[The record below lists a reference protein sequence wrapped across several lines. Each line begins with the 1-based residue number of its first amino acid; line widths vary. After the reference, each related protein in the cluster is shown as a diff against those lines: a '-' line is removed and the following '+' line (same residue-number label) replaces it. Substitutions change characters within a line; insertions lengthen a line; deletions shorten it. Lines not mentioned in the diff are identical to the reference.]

1 MKKQSK
7 VEHYSCAPKLQSF
20 KPMPACRCILA
31 IAGKGRRTDNGK
43 DSVMVRRRYQQGHLF
58 KRGRRW
64 VARFREMLIQ
74 PDGSTLTVQRSV
86 VVADVREVPTRGE
99 ARRILDNRLKQLSP
113 GLPRVQA
120 VCTFSDFAVKWQDA
134 VLPTYR
140 ASTRQFY
147 AGILRRHLIPYFGG
161 WRLADIRTPDVQTYV
176 NQMSNHYAPSVLR
189 HIRATLSQVLGSARE
204 WGYVDT
210 NSALGVRLPPKGTVQ
225 PKVTY
230 KPEEVRRLLLR
241 MPERYR
247 TMVVLAAVT
256 GIRASEL
263 FALRWADVDLDRQ
276 IIQIRRSFYRG
287 EFGPPKSKAS
297 ERAIPMGPSLQVLLA
312 VHRQHAMTD
321 PEALVFPNAAGKP
334 YEANNIIQRVLHPA
348 MRSLGLPETGWRAF
362 RRSVATALSEL
373 REPVK
378 TAQKVL
384 GHSSP
389 ETTLGIYTQS
399 VEESQRAA
407 MAKLETLMFPNV
419 PTLAQLPGG
428 GSKLVN

>member
-1 MKKQSK
+1 
-7 VEHYSCAPKLQSF
+7 
-20 KPMPACRCILA
+20 
-31 IAGKGRRTDNGK
+31 
-43 DSVMVRRRYQQGHLF
+43 MVRRGYQRGHLF

-74 PDGSTLTVQRSV
+74 PDGSTLTIQRSV
-86 VVADVREVPTRGE
+86 VIADVREVPTRGE
-99 ARRILDNRLKQLSP
+99 ARQILDNRLKQLGS

-120 VCTFSDFAVKWQDA
+120 VGTFSDFVVKWQDA

-147 AGILRRHLIPYFGG
+147 AGILRRHLTPYFGR
-161 WRLADIRTPDVQTYV
+161 WRLADVRAPDVQIYI
-176 NQMSNHYAPSVLR
+176 NQMSKHYAPSVLR
-189 HIRATLSQVLGSARE
+189 HIRATLSQVLSAARE
-204 WGYVDT
+204 WGYVGT
-210 NSALGVRLPPKGTVQ
+210 NPALGVRLPPKGTVQ

-230 KPEEVRRLLLR
+230 KPEEVRQLLLR
-241 MPERYR
+241 IPDRYC
-247 TMVVLAAVT
+247 TMVVVAAVT
-256 GIRASEL
+256 GMRASEL

-276 IIQIRRSFYRG
+276 AILIRRSFYRG

-297 ERAIPMGPSLQVLLA
+297 ERAIPIGPSLQVLLA
-312 VHRQHAMTD
+312 VHRQHCNAD
-321 PEALVFPNAAGKP
+321 PERLVFPNVAGKP
-334 YEANNIIQRVLHPA
+334 YEANNIIKRVLHPA

-389 ETTLGIYTQS
+389 ETTLGIYTQC
-399 VEESQRAA
+399 VEESQRST
-407 MAKLETLMFPNV
+407 MVKLEELMFPNV
-419 PTLAQLPGG
+419 PTFGRVTG
-428 GSKLVN
+428 KGSKLVN